1 MTKTSEGPAGMSIE
15 IMASLFCEEKLKKEK
30 ESDKDEKYMHI
41 YWGNSLLF
49 IIMKFIRIVAMRTSS
64 KSIKSMH
71 TCRII
76 FAAVTY

>member
-49 IIMKFIRIVAMRTSS
+49 HYYKIDMNCSRENEL
-64 KSIKSMH
+64 
-71 TCRII
+71 
-76 FAAVTY
+76 